1 MLDDEKPYDFELKH
15 ALKYL
20 VKGEEVEAQ
29 FITLSS
35 HSSRH
40 VEWTA
45 ELKQAVFRALPEPKE
60 GAEPEGDP
68 DHVMT
73 GTELL
78 FLFYNAKN
86 VSLKQVLLLA
96 KELFTAKPSIALVDG
111 EERLTKP
118 LIDAMHPD
126 DFESMMGEYIARFII
141 ASAFAML
148 KKL

>member
-1 MLDDEKPYDFELKH
+1 MLDEEKPYDFELTH
-15 ALKYL
+15 TLKYAH
-20 VKGEEVEAQ
+20 KGEEVEAQ
-29 FITLSS
+29 FITLSPPT
-35 HSSRH
+35 SRH

-60 GAEPEGDP
+60 GVEPEGDP

-78 FLFYNAKN
+78 FLFYNAKD
-86 VSLKQVLLLA
+86 VSLKQILLLA
-96 KELFTAKPSIALVDG
+96 KELFTAKPSIVSIDG

-118 LIDAMHPD
+118 LIDAMHPN
-126 DFESMMGEYIARFII
+126 DFENMMGEYTARFII
-141 ASAFAML
+141 ASVFAML